1 MMPAAFLPTF
11 LQTFLHAFHFLRP
24 WWWLALPPLYVVVF
38 WLARRRGG
46 SGDWSGIIDPEL
58 LPALRLDGDS
68 GGNDGA
74 RNTNMRPWPWLAL
87 AWTLAVL
94 ALAGPSWQQDRAAA
108 YRAPA
113 DWVLVLDLSPS
124 MTATDVAPNRVTRA
138 RYALNDLLDAAHDA
152 RVGLV
157 VFSDEPY
164 TVTPLTQDVAT
175 VRALLPSLAPD
186 MMPSA
191 GDHLAPAFEQAKK
204 LLAASAA
211 KDKRVVVLSDGFDDP
226 ASALRAAAALRSQG
240 VAVSMVGVGTSGGA
254 PVRNA
259 DGGFAKDAHGR
270 PVLAHLDVDRLRQL
284 AQAGGG
290 RYVDVADLSG
300 LISSLQASS
309 QRTIGAIAE
318 KGVEVAHWRDAGA
331 YLLPALLLLAALLTR
346 RRWL

>member
-1 MMPAAFLPTF
+1 MTPAAFLSN
-11 LQTFLHAFHFLRP
+11 FLHAFHFLRP
-24 WWWLALPPLYVVVF
+24 WWLLALPPLYVLVF

-46 SGDWSGIIDPEL
+46 SGDWSGVIDPEL
-58 LPALRLDGDS
+58 LPALRLDGDNS
-68 GGNDGA
+68 GNEGV
-74 RNTNMRPWPWLAL
+74 REMRPWPWLAL

-124 MTATDVAPNRVTRA
+124 MTASDVAPNRVTRA
-138 RYALNDLLDAAHDA
+138 RYALNDLLDAARDA

-191 GDHLAPAFEQAKK
+191 GDHLAPAFEQAQK

-226 ASALRAAAALRSQG
+226 ATALRAAARLKSQG
-240 VAVSMVGVGTSGGA
+240 VGISVVGVGTSGGA

-259 DGGFAKDAHGR
+259 DGSFAKDAHGR
-270 PVLAHLDVDRLRQL
+270 PVLAHLQVDRLRQL
-284 AQAGGG
+284 AQVGDG

-309 QRTIGAIAE
+309 QRTTGAIAE